1 MAFQVDD
8 QTMYQTREA
17 CRLAGT
23 NVNTFYRWVRE
34 GKFADVEYR
43 DRNGWRLFTISDIH
57 RLEDKVKR
65 VSRLCTKT

>member
-1 MAFQVDD
+1 VSFQVDG
-8 QTMYQTREA
+8 QTMYKTREA

-23 NVNTFYRWVRE
+23 NVNTFFRWVRQ

-57 RLEDKVKR
+57 RLEAKVKKI
-65 VSRLCTKT
+65 SRLSIKT